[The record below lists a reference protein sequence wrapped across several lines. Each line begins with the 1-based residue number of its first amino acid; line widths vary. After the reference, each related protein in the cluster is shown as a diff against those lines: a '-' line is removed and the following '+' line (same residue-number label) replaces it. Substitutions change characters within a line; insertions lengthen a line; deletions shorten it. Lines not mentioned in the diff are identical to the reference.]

1 MFERITPFKAF
12 LGVLAVL
19 GIVAAGA
26 GFYGTFLVLSGGLD
40 DPTNPQAEL
49 LGEFA
54 CTDGELS
61 DLETPYAR
69 GSTVRFT
76 SPRTVVENASVS
88 RTGDGIELT
97 ATIDGRPIEAA
108 ALRSDRTEIPVA
120 VNESERTVSLRT
132 DARVP
137 VRLWIDASVDQR
149 TVWTDL
155 QICPGEA

>member
-1 MFERITPFKAF
+1 MFEKITPFKAF
-12 LGVLAVL
+12 LGFLAVL

-26 GFYGTFLVLSGGLD
+26 GFYGTFLILSDGFD
-40 DPTNPQAEL
+40 DPTDPQAEL

-54 CTDGELS
+54 CTDGELD

-69 GSTVRFT
+69 GSTVRFA

-88 RTGDGIELT
+88 RTADGIELN

-108 ALRSDRTEIPVA
+108 ALRSDRTEIPVV

-132 DARVP
+132 DGGLP
-137 VRLWIDASVDQR
+137 VRLWIDASIDQR

-155 QICPGEA
+155 RLCPEGV